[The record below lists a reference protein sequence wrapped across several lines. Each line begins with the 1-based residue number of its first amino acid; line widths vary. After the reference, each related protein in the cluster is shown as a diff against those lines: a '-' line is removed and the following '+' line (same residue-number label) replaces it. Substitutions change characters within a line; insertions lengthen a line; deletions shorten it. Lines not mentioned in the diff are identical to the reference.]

1 MTRALNAKTRPAKI
15 TRSLKRRLE
24 IRCDPRVFEAL
35 SKLGLLLT
43 EKGDVDK
50 ALSVFRKSLDLAS
63 GDLLV
68 QNNSKWH

>member
-1 MTRALNAKTRPAKI
+1 MEIRHHPQVSEALN
-15 TRSLKRRLE
+15 
-24 IRCDPRVFEAL
+24 
-35 SKLGLLLT
+35 KLGLLLT

-50 ALSVFRKSLDLAS
+50 ALSLFRKSLDLAS